1 MEFNQGEFDS
11 VTQRLEQYASQVSVL
26 QTKLEMQPEIESLKK
41 KMNIIQ
47 AELDKV
53 KAERDELAEKYE
65 AERQRR
71 EVLEGQMT
79 TAAVEN
85 AWLKNC
91 ILLSLTNIRTFMR
104 MVKRIELKS
113 VIVTFLHKTILPDM
127 GPRGIQAIDETI
139 ELTDIGELEKLADQ
153 IFMDN
158 HGTVNNV

>member
-11 VTQRLEQYASQVSVL
+11 VTQRLEQYASQVSIL
-26 QTKLEMQPEIESLKK
+26 QTKLELQPEIESLKK
-41 KMNIIQ
+41 ELDLRQ
-47 AELDKV
+47 SELDKV
-53 KAERDELAEKYE
+53 KAERDELAEKYA
-65 AERQRR
+65 AEQRR
-71 EVLEGQMT
+71 RMELEGQIT

-91 ILLSLTNIRTFMR
+91 ILLSLTNIKTFMR

-113 VIVTFLHKTILPDM
+113 VLITFLHKTILPDM

-139 ELTDIGELEKLADQ
+139 ELTDMSEIEKLADQ

-158 HGTVNNV
+158 HGTINS